1 MTILSDLFF
10 CKGDC
15 ELMTMI
21 VPKTT
26 NKIDNIENK
35 KLLFT
40 IQYTKKELDQ
50 IQSEFVEQ
58 MSKYI
63 ARVND
68 RIIKT
73 LEEIEKETTAVVVTG
88 KSSYKEDDDYSF

>member
-1 MTILSDLFF
+1 M
-10 CKGDC
+10 
-15 ELMTMI
+15 MI
-21 VPKTT
+21 VPKT
-26 NKIDNIENK
+26 NKRYNVENK

-58 MSKYI
+58 MNKYI
-63 ARVND
+63 ARVKN

-73 LEEIEKETTAVVVTG
+73 LEEIEKEETITLVVTE
-88 KSSYKEDDDYSF
+88 KSSSYKEHDNNSF

>member
-1 MTILSDLFF
+1 
-10 CKGDC
+10 
-15 ELMTMI
+15 MTMI

-26 NKIDNIENK
+26 NNIDNIENK
-35 KLLFT
+35 KLFT
-40 IQYTKKELDQ
+40 IQYTKEELDQ

-58 MSKYI
+58 MRSKYI

-73 LEEIEKETTAVVVTG
+73 LEEIEKEAVEVVEVFPLTTIST
-88 KSSYKEDDDYSF
+88 SITTTRN

>member
-1 MTILSDLFF
+1 M
-10 CKGDC
+10 
-15 ELMTMI
+15 MI
-21 VPKTT
+21 VLT
-26 NKIDNIENK
+26 NNENK
-35 KLLFT
+35 DQYKKLFT

-63 ARVND
+63 PRVND

-73 LEEIEKETTAVVVTG
+73 
-88 KSSYKEDDDYSF
+88 

>member
-1 MTILSDLFF
+1 
-10 CKGDC
+10 
-15 ELMTMI
+15 MI
-21 VPKTT
+21 VPKT
-26 NKIDNIENK
+26 NNIDNIENK
-35 KLLFT
+35 KLFT

-63 ARVND
+63 ARVNN

-73 LEEIEKETTAVVVTG
+73 LEDIEKETTAVTG
-88 KSSYKEDDDYSF
+88 KSSYKEDDDYSS

>member
-1 MTILSDLFF
+1 M
-10 CKGDC
+10 
-15 ELMTMI
+15 MI
-21 VPKTT
+21 VLT
-26 NKIDNIENK
+26 NNENK
-35 KLLFT
+35 DQYKKLFT

-73 LEEIEKETTAVVVTG
+73 LEEIEKETTTVTG
-88 KSSYKEDDDYSF
+88 KSSSYKDDDYSF

>member
-1 MTILSDLFF
+1 
-10 CKGDC
+10 
-15 ELMTMI
+15 MI
-21 VPKTT
+21 VPKKT
-26 NKIDNIENK
+26 NNIDNINENK

-63 ARVND
+63 ARVNN

-73 LEEIEKETTAVVVTG
+73 LEEIEKEAVEVVEVFPLTTIST
-88 KSSYKEDDDYSF
+88 SITTTSN

>member
-1 MTILSDLFF
+1 M
-10 CKGDC
+10 
-15 ELMTMI
+15 MI
-21 VPKTT
+21 VLT
-26 NKIDNIENK
+26 NNENK
-35 KLLFT
+35 DQYKKLFT

-68 RIIKT
+68 SIIKT
-73 LEEIEKETTAVVVTG
+73 LEEIEKETTTVTTG
-88 KSSYKEDDDYSF
+88 KSSSYKNDNDDYSF

>member
-1 MTILSDLFF
+1 
-10 CKGDC
+10 
-15 ELMTMI
+15 MI
-21 VPKTT
+21 VP
-26 NKIDNIENK
+26 NNENK
-35 KLLFT
+35 KLFT

-50 IQSEFVEQ
+50 IQNEFVEQ

-73 LEEIEKETTAVVVTG
+73 LEEIEKETTTVIVTG
-88 KSSYKEDDDYSF
+88 KKSSSYKDDDDYSV